1 MWPRFLLKCFV
12 IALYTLAAFGCGIL
26 LSLLL
31 ARPASAREPVQ
42 YHCQGYIYPRMWCEA
57 KYVYP
62 FVPKWS
68 LYLKGTRVEYE
79 DGIYVYLTVS
89 DEWERA
95 EACILDHC
103 VTFYVRW
110 HEGELQF
117 GEKQ

>member
-12 IALYTLAAFGCGIL
+12 IVLYTLLAFGCGVL
-26 LSLLL
+26 LSFLL
-31 ARPASAREPVQ
+31 ASPAGAREPIQ

-57 KYVYP
+57 KYVDP
-62 FVPKWS
+62 FIPQWS

-95 EACILDHC
+95 EACVLEHLSLIHI
-103 VTFYVRW
+103 
-110 HEGELQF
+110 
-117 GEKQ
+117 